1 MMRLKE
7 CREAAGLSQ
16 KEVAITLGIRAPS
29 VSNWERGKTNPTH
42 ENLMQLA
49 NLYNVSVDYLTGRT
63 DRPHSELPEHQGKNY
78 FQIPVLGN
86 VPAGIPIEAVTDII
100 DWEELPNEM
109 GRPDDFFA
117 LRINGDS
124 MEPKFSKGDVVIV
137 RKQDDADSGDIVI
150 AMINGCDAACK
161 KLKKYGKDGIALVS
175 TNTAYPPMYF
185 SNDEIASKPVRI
197 LGKVVEL
204 RAKF

>member
-1 MMRLKE
+1 MERGITQE
-7 CREAAGLSQ
+7 Q
-16 KEVAITLGIRAPS
+16 VAEYLGISRPTYTQYESGRRQPGKKNLLKLCELYQVSTDYLLSSDVAEKNTS
-29 VSNWERGKTNPTH
+29 VSKG
-42 ENLMQLA
+42 
-49 NLYNVSVDYLTGRT
+49 
-63 DRPHSELPEHQGKNY
+63 Y
-78 FQIPVLGN
+78 FRIPVLGN
-86 VPAGIPIEAVTDII
+86 VPAGLPIEAVTDII

-109 GRPDDFFA
+109 GKPEDFFA
-117 LRINGDS
+117 LRINGNS

-175 TNTAYPPMYF
+175 SNTAYPPMFF
-185 SNDEIASKPVRI
+185 SNEEIASKSVRI